1 MTLALTDNMN
11 EWIGNHPQVLNSP
24 ISNNIVLV
32 PDHNQ
37 PGKKIRCS
45 KLLLQISIREIHND
59 LISEIFIYQFKEAI
73 DESKVKTLISDTSL
87 RAIIPKNVGN
97 DRQVQTYAWLQNMC
111 YYLLHARITK
121 LLLVGASKPI
131 IRTSKG

>member
-37 PGKKIRCS
+37 PGKKIMVS
-45 KLLLQISIREIHND
+45 KLLLLISICEIHND
-59 LISEIFIYQFKEAI
+59 SIPEIIIYQLK
-73 DESKVKTLISDTSL
+73 K
-87 RAIIPKNVGN
+87 
-97 DRQVQTYAWLQNMC
+97 
-111 YYLLHARITK
+111 
-121 LLLVGASKPI
+121 
-131 IRTSKG
+131 